1 MGLSMLERRAS
12 MNIMPLPEP
21 PTILALPETVRELL
35 KRLDG
40 IPPSR
45 ILLQPPPGTAT
56 EQDVIEAEARGR
68 ICELVDGV
76 LVEKAMGYYE
86 DRLAMVLGHY
96 IETFLDTNDLGI
108 VLGGTGMMRPRP
120 GLVRM
125 PDVAF
130 YAWSQFSDRLLPD
143 EQILSR
149 TPDLAVEVLSPKNTK
164 REMDRKRGEYF
175 GGGAQLVWQ
184 VYPKK
189 RRVRVYT
196 AVDQFEEYGEDQ
208 TLTGGAVLPGF
219 TLSVRRWFERAG
231 QREE

>member
-1 MGLSMLERRAS
+1 
-12 MNIMPLPEP
+12 MNITPLPEP
-21 PTILALPETVRELL
+21 PTVLAPPRTVRELL

-56 EQDVIEAEARGR
+56 EQDVIEAEAQGR

>member
-1 MGLSMLERRAS
+1 MLEGSTS

-21 PTILALPETVRELL
+21 PTVLALPETVMELL
-35 KRLDG
+35 ERLDD

-68 ICELVDGV
+68 LCELVDGV
-76 LVEKAMGYYE
+76 LVEKAVGYYE
-86 DRLAMVLGHY
+86 DRLGFILGY
-96 IETFLDTNDLGI
+96 YLETFLETNNIGI
-108 VLGGTGMMRPRP
+108 VLGAAGMMRPWP
-120 GLVRM
+120 GLVRI

-130 YAWSQFSDRLLPD
+130 YSWSQFPDRLLPD

-164 REMDRKRGEYF
+164 LEMDRKRGEYF

-184 VYPKK
+184 VYPRK
-189 RRVRVYT
+189 RLVRVYT
-196 AVDQFEEYGEDQ
+196 AVDQFDEIDEDE

-231 QREE
+231 QLKE